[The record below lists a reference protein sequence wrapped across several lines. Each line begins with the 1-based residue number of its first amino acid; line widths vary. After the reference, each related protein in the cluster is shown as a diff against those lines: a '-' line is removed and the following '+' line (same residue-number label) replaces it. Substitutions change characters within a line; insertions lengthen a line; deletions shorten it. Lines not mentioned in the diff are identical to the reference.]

1 MPVNSSHAGECKA
14 RMPKEKAKAR
24 KAAEKATKTP
34 TTAQDTTTPPA
45 TADDKEKDFLRLLKK
60 EERIKAKA
68 GGGGRAGLQASDFSG
83 PVAQSTFYK

>member
-1 MPVNSSHAGECKA
+1 
-14 RMPKEKAKAR
+14 MPKEKPKAR
-24 KAAEKATKTP
+24 KAAEKATKRP

-45 TADDKEKDFLRLLKK
+45 TADDKEKEFLRLLKR

-68 GGGGRAGLQASDFSG
+68 GGKARAGLQASDFSG